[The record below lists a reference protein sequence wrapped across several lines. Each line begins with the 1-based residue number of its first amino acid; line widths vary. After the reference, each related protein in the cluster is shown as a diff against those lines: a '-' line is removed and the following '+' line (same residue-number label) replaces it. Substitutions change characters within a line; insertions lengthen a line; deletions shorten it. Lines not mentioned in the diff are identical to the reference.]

1 MKESL
6 KAFKLLE
13 VYQLVISG
21 HVKPFKPLWFKS
33 FNWRQLI
40 SFCFIKGKVTD
51 SSLVLPKE
59 EDEEHIENCPAR
71 YSI

>member
-6 KAFKLLE
+6 NAFKLLD

-21 HVKPFKPLWFKS
+21 HVKPFKPLLFMS

-40 SFCFIKGKVTD
+40 SYCFIKGKVID
-51 SSLVLPKE
+51 SLLVLSKE